1 MAIEYVSSKQR
12 FILHTKCTTYAFEVL
27 HDKYLFHLYYGK
39 KCVQVPDAPERH
51 TVSFSPYDAEF
62 GSKDSV
68 DVFPLECSFYGSG
81 DFRASAIRLRGKDG
95 SDVTD
100 FCYRDYRIHDGRLSL
115 DGLPC
120 ARADE
125 HTQTLEIIL
134 TDNVNSCILHLYYT
148 VFEEEDIISRYFTL
162 ENVGTAPVGIEKCMS
177 LCLDLPSHD
186 FQMLSLH
193 GKHKGECTLQNVPLH
208 YGMQSI
214 CSRRGAS
221 SHQFN
226 PFFAL
231 AGRKTTQEKGEV
243 YGFNFVYS
251 GSFLNEIEVD
261 QTKKTRVLVG
271 LGSEEF
277 SYTVHPNER
286 FTSPEAVMTF
296 SYKGIRQMSRNF
308 HNFVREHILPPV
320 AVQQPHPVVLN
331 TWEGCLFNI
340 DASLLQS
347 MAKEA
352 APCEFDMLVMDDGW
366 FGSRR
371 DARSGLGDWYV
382 YEKAFSMGLAAFV
395 DSIRKNGIRFGI
407 WIEPEMV
414 NPDSELYRH
423 HPDWCLH
430 VEGREPKLSRRQL
443 VLDMCNPAVI
453 EYLKESFT
461 KTFDG
466 VAIDYFKWDMN
477 RHLSDVASSV
487 LDAAHQG
494 EVRFRYMKG
503 VYSLLEWFR
512 TQYPNAS
519 IETCSG
525 GGGRYDLGMM
535 SYGFQIWTSDNTD
548 PYARRY
554 IQSGALL
561 GYPAATMSCHV
572 NNPHEDLQS
581 LDYRYK
587 VALAGMLGY
596 EFNILEMS
604 QSVKNSIREQ
614 IRFYR
619 TVEHLMRCGDYAEL
633 VPPFGSDYSAYYYIS
648 KERDE
653 LLLSVVEGDSCK
665 GGVTKKLRIQDVS
678 NEKNYIDML
687 TQRQYTGKELKNGI
701 VLTLTGKADSAQ
713 LLHLKAVHSN
723 D

>member
-1 MAIEYVSSKQR
+1 MAIKYEKSKQR
-12 FILHTKCTTYAFEVL
+12 FLLQTESTTYAFEVL
-27 HDKYLFHLYYGK
+27 HNKYLMHLYYGK
-39 KCVQVPDAPERH
+39 KRAHVPDAPERK

-62 GSKDSV
+62 DAKDSV
-68 DVFPLECSFYGSG
+68 DVLPLEYSFYGSG
-81 DFRASAIRLRGKDG
+81 DFRACALRLRGADG
-95 SDVTD
+95 SGVTE
-100 FCYRDYRIHDGRLSL
+100 FFYKDYRIHNGRLPL

-125 HTQTLEIIL
+125 HTQTLEIRL
-134 TDNVNSCILHLYYT
+134 TDRVNACVLHLFYT
-148 VFEEEDIISRYFTL
+148 VFEKEDVISRYLTL
-162 ENVGTAPVGIEKCMS
+162 ENVGTAPVTIEKCMS
-177 LCLDLPSHD
+177 LCLDIPSHD
-186 FQMLSLH
+186 YQMLSLH
-193 GKHKGECTLQNVPLH
+193 GKHNGECMLQKVPLH

-214 CSRRGAS
+214 GSRRGTS

-231 AGRKTTQEKGEV
+231 ADRKSNGEKGEV

-251 GSFLNEIEVD
+251 GSFLNEVEVD
-261 QTKKTRVLVG
+261 QTEKTRVLIG
-271 LGSEEF
+271 LGSEQF
-277 SYTVHPNER
+277 SYTVHPNES

-296 SYKGIRQMSRNF
+296 SAKGTQQMSRNF
-308 HNFVREHILPPV
+308 HDFVRNRILPPV

-331 TWEGCLFNI
+331 TWEACYFDI
-340 DASLLQS
+340 DAAVLQS

-352 APCEFDMLVMDDGW
+352 VPYGIDMLVMDDGW

-371 DARSGLGDWYV
+371 NSHAGLGDWYT
-382 YEKAFSMGLAAFV
+382 YAPAFPMGLAAFV
-395 DSIRKNGIRFGI
+395 DSIRQNGLRFGI

-414 NPDSELYRH
+414 NPDSELYRN
-423 HPDWCLH
+423 HPEWCLH
-430 VEGREPKLSRRQL
+430 VEGRAPKESRHQL

-453 EYLKESFT
+453 QYLKDCFSTAFR
-461 KTFDG
+461 G

-487 LDAAHQG
+487 LDAAQQG

-512 TQYPNAS
+512 LQFPNAI

-535 SYGFQIWTSDNTD
+535 PYGIQIWTSDNTD
-548 PYARRY
+548 PHARQF

-572 NNPHEDLQS
+572 SNPHEDMVS

-596 EFNILEMS
+596 ELNILNMS
-604 QSVKNSIREQ
+604 QAVKDTIREQ

-619 TVEHLMRCGDYAEL
+619 TVEHLMRCGDYTEL
-633 VPPFGSDYSAYYYIS
+633 VSPFASDYSAYYYIS

-653 LLLSVVEGDSCK
+653 LLLSLVEGSACK
-665 GGVTKKLRIQDVS
+665 HGCTKKLHIRDALE
-678 NEKNYIDML
+678 EKTYIDTL
-687 TQRQYTGKELKNGI
+687 TQRRYTGKELKDGL
-701 VLTLTGKADSAQ
+701 VLTLTGSKDSAQ
-713 LLHLKAVHSN
+713 LLHLKVEI
-723 D
+723 

>member
-1 MAIEYVSSKQR
+1 MAIQYVKSKQR
-12 FILHTKCTTYAFEVL
+12 FVLQTKTTTYAFEVL
-27 HDKYLFHLYYGK
+27 HDKYLLHLYYGK
-39 KCVQVPDAPERH
+39 KRTRVPDAPERK

-62 GSKDSV
+62 SSRDSM
-68 DVFPLECSFYGSG
+68 DVLPSECSFYGSG
-81 DFRASAIRLRGKDG
+81 DFRTAALRLRGKDG
-95 SDVTD
+95 SGVTE
-100 FCYRDYRIHDGRLSL
+100 FFYKDYRIHDGRLPL

-120 ARADE
+120 ARADA
-125 HTQTLEIIL
+125 HTQTLEIRL
-134 TDNVNSCILHLYYT
+134 TDAVNACVLHLFYT
-148 VFEEEDIISRYFTL
+148 VFEAEDVISRYLTL
-162 ENVGTAPVGIEKCMS
+162 ENVGTSPVTIEKCMS

-186 FQMLSLH
+186 YQMLSLH
-193 GKHKGECTLQNVPLH
+193 GKHNGECMLQNVPLH

-214 CSRRGAS
+214 GSRRGTS

-231 AGRKTTQEKGEV
+231 AGRRATQEKGEV

-251 GSFLNEIEVD
+251 GSFLNEVEVD
-261 QTKKTRVLVG
+261 QTEKTRVLVG
-271 LGSEEF
+271 LGSEQF
-277 SYTVHPNER
+277 SYILQPNEA
-286 FTSPEAVMTF
+286 FTSPEAVMTY
-296 SYKGIRQMSRNF
+296 SHSGIRQMSRNF
-308 HNFVREHILPPV
+308 HDFVRAHILPPV
-320 AVQQPHPVVLN
+320 ALQQPHPVVLN
-331 TWEGCLFNI
+331 TWEACYFNI
-340 DASLLQS
+340 DAATLQS

-352 APCEFDMLVMDDGW
+352 APYGMDMLVMDDGW

-371 DARSGLGDWYV
+371 NDRAGLGDWYA
-382 YEKAFSMGLAAFV
+382 YDRAFPMGLAAFV
-395 DSIRKNGIRFGI
+395 NGIRQNGIRFGI

-414 NPDSELYRH
+414 NPDSELYRN
-423 HPDWCLH
+423 HPEWCLH
-430 VEGREPKLSRRQL
+430 VDGRAPKESRHQL

-453 EYLKESFT
+453 QYLKECFSAVFH
-461 KTFDG
+461 G

-477 RHLSDVASSV
+477 RHLSDVASTV

-494 EVRFRYMKG
+494 EVHFRYMKG

-512 TQYPNAS
+512 QQYPNAV

-535 SYGFQIWTSDNTD
+535 AYGIQIWTSDNTS
-548 PYARRY
+548 PHARRY

-572 NNPHEDLQS
+572 SNPHEDMKA

-596 EFNILEMS
+596 ELNILGIG
-604 QSVKNSIREQ
+604 QALKDTIREQ

-633 VPPFGSDYSAYYYIS
+633 VSPFTSDYSAYYYIS

-653 LLLSVVEGDSCK
+653 LLLSCIEGTSCK
-665 GGVTKKLRIQDVS
+665 GGVTKKLCIPDALEEQT
-678 NEKNYIDML
+678 YIDTL
-687 TQRQYTGKELKNGI
+687 TQRSYSGKELQNGI
-701 VLTLTGKADSAQ
+701 ILTLTGTENSAQ
-713 LLHLKAVHSN
+713 LLHLKVTQ
-723 D
+723 